1 MKQVICL
8 FLGLT
13 LSLSGISAKLKDNAS
28 SIGYWDEDVVG
39 LPCFHYTGTL
49 PAIAVKANGENA
61 KIPEDPWFLLGNYQL
76 TLFAHVSGEYELIT
90 GQRAWA
96 RMNQGERINSGNNAS
111 VVKILRHNGIEKD
124 MQLVGMHSE
133 ASKTNVC
140 RKTFGCGF
148 AQYDYTLQGLDIE
161 RRLSVAPSLYI
172 NGGISAFLLTVRFKN
187 TGEEAVRL
195 EYEES
200 VLTNY
205 VPIQFQRQKERP
217 FTYQNEYSVD
227 DNTKIVKADIYSH
240 SMDPLLL
247 SSSQAMSMYDA
258 YPPSLFIKLL
268 TEGNVTYTPQGQL
281 LATSTVTLES
291 NEEKIINMVIGFTYD
306 KKVSAIDRM
315 ARELNASAEKLKPI
329 GSLFSAQWAEMLP
342 RFENEVDKTLRQEMR
357 WHAYSLEAMA
367 TYSSFYRETKIPQ
380 GTIYDYCWG
389 QHISARDNFQH
400 ALPLI
405 YYNPLLAKSVM
416 RYMAKRTTSWGE
428 IRLMEYGNGYA
439 ENMAYNTSDQQL
451 FFFMLLSEY
460 LRVTKDYKFLD
471 ETIDFFPYGSGGS
484 GTMLD
489 CVKQCFFYLKNN
501 VGVGSHGLVR
511 LLNSDWNDNVFA
523 VKQAPYNTV
532 VYSGESHMNTTMAI
546 SVLGNLIPSL
556 ESYRK
561 KMSDKNAIN
570 MTKNIVK
577 SMLQYRNAI
586 YNAFMADL
594 KDRIFSRRM
603 YFNHEA
609 IGEQNM
615 FLEPQCYMLQIQE
628 LTPTHKQALYQE
640 MKRRI
645 YVNEKLGARQQQQPE
660 FSAPGLEN
668 GSRENGGFWY
678 ALNGPT
684 IIGVSTFDKKEAWKL
699 FRKMTFNNYAKQF
712 PQYWTSYWSASDN
725 IESSLMKEEE
735 GLPDQSY
742 DYALIPIY
750 CAHPHAWLL
759 YCYYRLSE

>member
-1 MKQVICL
+1 
-8 FLGLT
+8 
-13 LSLSGISAKLKDNAS
+13 
-28 SIGYWDEDVVG
+28 
-39 LPCFHYTGTL
+39 
-49 PAIAVKANGENA
+49 
-61 KIPEDPWFLLGNYQL
+61 
-76 TLFAHVSGEYELIT
+76 
-90 GQRAWA
+90 
-96 RMNQGERINSGNNAS
+96 
-111 VVKILRHNGIEKD
+111 
-124 MQLVGMHSE
+124 
-133 ASKTNVC
+133 
-140 RKTFGCGF
+140 
-148 AQYDYTLQGLDIE
+148 
-161 RRLSVAPSLYI
+161 
-172 NGGISAFLLTVRFKN
+172 
-187 TGEEAVRL
+187 
-195 EYEES
+195 
-200 VLTNY
+200 
-205 VPIQFQRQKERP
+205 
-217 FTYQNEYSVD
+217 
-227 DNTKIVKADIYSH
+227 
-240 SMDPLLL
+240 
-247 SSSQAMSMYDA
+247 
-258 YPPSLFIKLL
+258 
-268 TEGNVTYTPQGQL
+268 
-281 LATSTVTLES
+281 
-291 NEEKIINMVIGFTYD
+291 
-306 KKVSAIDRM
+306 
-315 ARELNASAEKLKPI
+315 
-329 GSLFSAQWAEMLP
+329 
-342 RFENEVDKTLRQEMR
+342 
-357 WHAYSLEAMA
+357 
-367 TYSSFYRETKIPQ
+367 
-380 GTIYDYCWG
+380 
-389 QHISARDNFQH
+389 
-400 ALPLI
+400 
-405 YYNPLLAKSVM
+405 M

-532 VYSGESHMNTTMAI
+532 VYSGESHLNTTMAI